1 MDRRRQ
7 PVMRMGAGAARRQY
21 DEPDDEWGEPT
32 ALTRGWA
39 ATRLVVLVIGC
50 GLGAGITL
58 GIALWIALTALESS
72 V

>member
-1 MDRRRQ
+1 VRPRSR
-7 PVMRMGAGAARRQY
+7 AG
-21 DEPDDEWGEPT
+21 DDQLDHPT
-32 ALTRGWA
+32 AITRGWA

-50 GLGAGITL
+50 GLVTGITL

>member
-7 PVMRMGAGAARRQY
+7 PAMRMGAGIARPHF
-21 DEPDDEWGEPT
+21 DGPEDEWDHPN

-50 GLGAGITL
+50 GLGTGITL

>member
-1 MDRRRQ
+1 
-7 PVMRMGAGAARRQY
+7 MRPGPGAARPRSRE
-21 DEPDDEWGEPT
+21 DDDELEHPSVI
-32 ALTRGWA
+32 TRGWA
-39 ATRLVVLVIGC
+39 ATRLIVLVIGC